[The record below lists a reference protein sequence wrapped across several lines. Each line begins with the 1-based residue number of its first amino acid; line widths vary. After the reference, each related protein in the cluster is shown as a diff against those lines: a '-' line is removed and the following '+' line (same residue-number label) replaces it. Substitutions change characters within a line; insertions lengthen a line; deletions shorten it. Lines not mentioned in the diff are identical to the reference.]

1 LTQKIPPAPPRDRS
15 LLIIALVIGL
25 VIGLVLGIFVSILF
39 NLPSSFHTGVGVN
52 NQVQVSGTVPDNITG
67 TLYFFNSN
75 RTFETS
81 APINNGR
88 YSVLLVGGQSYDI
101 FDYVPVSGPL
111 GFSDYN
117 PFYVP
122 LGIITLTEN
131 LLLIK

>member
-1 LTQKIPPAPPRDRS
+1 MTQKIPPAPPRNRS

-39 NLPSSFHTGVGVN
+39 NLPSSFHTGIGVN

-75 RTFETS
+75 RTFEMST
-81 APINNGR
+81 PIINGR
-88 YSVLLVGGQSYDI
+88 FSVLLVGGQSYDI
-101 FDYVPVSGPL
+101 FDYVSVGGPL

-122 LGIITLTEN
+122 LGITTLTEN